1 MKTYPFLIHSIL
13 LDLQFQQVESS
24 SSESPSS
31 SPTLFLFE
39 PLATTTLFLSSSC
52 FFFSALK
59 RSFSAFSA
67 LRFSSR
73 CLFRPACLSSSASAS
88 ANSLDNLSSRSL
100 ASNSFRSRSA
110 RSSSSFLRRSAAEGM
125 ICWIWV
131 CGDGRLGRKK
141 FFNRDSHT
149 ENFMLL

>member
-1 MKTYPFLIHSIL
+1 MKTYPFLIHLIL

-31 SPTLFLFE
+31 SPTLFFFE

-88 ANSLDNLSSRSL
+88 ASSLDNLS
-100 ASNSFRSRSA
+100 SRSA
-110 RSSSSFLRRSAAEGM
+110 RSSSSFLWRSVAEGM
-125 ICWIWV
+125 ICWILV
-131 CGDGRLGRKK
+131 CGDGQLGRKK